1 MKTAAPDEKKA
12 LRAAM
17 TARRA
22 ALPPPERARLSLRM
36 QERILALPAFGAA
49 RTVLLYSPVR
59 GEADTSLLLE
69 TLWRRRARVLLPRC
83 RPELPGEMD
92 LFCVTG
98 LAELKPGAWG
108 IPEPDPAACDL
119 HDGCAIDAA
128 LIPGVAFDRQ
138 GTRLGLGGGYY
149 DRLLAQPDMAACL
162 KIGPAYGFQVVDRLP
177 RETWDRPV
185 DLVVTENETVLC
197 AGQKDTP

>member
-1 MKTAAPDEKKA
+1 MKTAIQDQKQA
-12 LRAAM
+12 LRSAM

-22 ALPPPERARLSLRM
+22 ELPPAERSRLSLRI
-36 QERILALPAFGAA
+36 QERILALPAFAAA

-69 TLWRRRARVLLPRC
+69 HLWRRGARVLLPRC
-83 RPELPGEMD
+83 RPERPGEMD
-92 LFCVTG
+92 LFCVAG

-119 HDGCAIDAA
+119 FEGCAIDLAVV
-128 LIPGVAFDRQ
+128 PGVAFDRA
-138 GTRLGLGGGYY
+138 GARLGLGGGYY

-162 KIGPAYGFQVVDRLP
+162 KIAPAYGFQVVERLP
-177 RETWDRPV
+177 REAWDRPM
-185 DLVVTENETVLC
+185 DIILTESETLEIK
-197 AGQKDTP
+197 GTP